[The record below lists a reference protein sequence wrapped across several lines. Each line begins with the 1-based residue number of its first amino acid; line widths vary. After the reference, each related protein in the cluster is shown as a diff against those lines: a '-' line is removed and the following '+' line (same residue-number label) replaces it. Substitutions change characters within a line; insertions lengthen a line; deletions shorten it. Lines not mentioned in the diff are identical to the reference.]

1 MWSLPA
7 ELAAFRQYKRLPNIF
22 ADDCASEQRV
32 LDSSQSADA
41 QRAIAASQQPRALC
55 LGNNY
60 LIFND
65 RDLAKVFIA
74 IMMSFY
80 HFYFPVN

>member
-1 MWSLPA
+1 M
-7 ELAAFRQYKRLPNIF
+7 
-22 ADDCASEQRV
+22 

-41 QRAIAASQQPRALC
+41 QRAIAASQQPRELC

-65 RDLAKVFIA
+65 RDLAKVLIA
-74 IMMSFY
+74 IVRCLFICY
-80 HFYFPVN
+80 LLLLLVH